1 MSFKTGEISKADLQ
15 KLNIPID
22 NLRLFNF
29 HDYNFLISD
38 WSGIF
43 IEYALIF
50 KRKSFLINTPKKIVN
65 KNYLKYDNKPIE
77 ITLRNIMG
85 KSYNINNIP
94 DIVNEIV
101 ISKKNLNKNNKD
113 KDKDLEKMID
123 DNFF

>member
-1 MSFKTGEISKADLQ
+1 MREIFYLSEFFK
-15 KLNIPID
+15 
-22 NLRLFNF
+22 F
-29 HDYNFLISD
+29 
-38 WSGIF
+38 IF
-43 IEYALIF
+43 CH
-50 KRKSFLINTPKKIVN
+50 SFLVKNNRVLVN

>member
-1 MSFKTGEISKADLQ
+1 MSFKTGEILKADLQ
-15 KLNIPID
+15 KLSIPID
-22 NLRLFNF
+22 SLRLFNF

-50 KRKSFLINTPKKIVN
+50 KKKPFLINTPKKMVN

-85 KSYNINNIP
+85 KSYNINNIS
-94 DIVNEIV
+94 DMVKEIV
-101 ISKKNLNKNNKD
+101 MAKKNLNKNNKD
-113 KDKDLEKMID
+113 KDLEKIIV